1 MPTVLIGGDCATT
14 STLALAAGWPENEPS
29 DPSRD
34 VIVVEADPTGGSL
47 AAWLDTPLSPSLSSL
62 VTSLRQGASTG
73 ATRAKQE
80 TTIDAMTRLSASGV
94 RFIPAPFRSREARS
108 AVAEADSSL
117 FELLAG
123 TDRTCALV
131 DVGRLDAWRPP
142 AAARS
147 AELCVVVHRQDSSSA
162 AAATVRLER
171 LAETV
176 AAWREGGLA
185 VAVAVIGDEPFSLEE
200 IIEFAAP
207 DRPSWKLAL
216 DPLSAAVLAG
226 RTGVSARRLGRLP
239 LIRSAA
245 RMASALNDLTS
256 RPVLDP
262 PHAAAGPRS
271 ERAEV
276 R

>member
-1 MPTVLIGGDCATT
+1 MATILIGGDCATT
-14 STLALAAGWPENEPS
+14 STLALAAGWPEREPI
-29 DPSRD
+29 DPSHD

-47 AAWLDTPLSPSLSSL
+47 AAWLDMPLSPSLSSL

-73 ATRAKQE
+73 ATRANQE

-123 TDRTCALV
+123 IDRTCALV
-131 DVGRLDAWRPP
+131 DVGRLDALRPP

-147 AELCVVVHRQDSSSA
+147 ADLCVVVHRQDSSSA

-176 AAWREGGLA
+176 ASWRDAGLP
-185 VAVAVIGDEPFSLEE
+185 VAVAVIGDDPFSVDE
-200 IIEFAAP
+200 IVEFAAP
-207 DRPSWKLAL
+207 DGPSWKLAL
-216 DPLSAAVLAG
+216 DPQSAAVLAG
-226 RTGVSARRLGRLP
+226 RTGVSARRLARLP

-245 RMASALNDLTS
+245 RMASDLSDLTS
-256 RPVLDP
+256 RPAVDP
-262 PHAAAGPRS
+262 PHTAAGTQS
-271 ERAEV
+271 ERVEV